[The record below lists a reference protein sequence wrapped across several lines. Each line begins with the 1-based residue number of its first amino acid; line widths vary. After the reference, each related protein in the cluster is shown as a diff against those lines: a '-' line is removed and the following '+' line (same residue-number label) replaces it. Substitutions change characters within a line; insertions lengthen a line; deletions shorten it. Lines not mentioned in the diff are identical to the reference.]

1 MEARVAQTLQ
11 FSAWIPS
18 EKVVR
23 RPSGSV
29 PVSRTLK
36 DQRKLQVIVSARF
49 PTSKASDRPRNAA
62 LEVSCSYKNFPDLP
76 STVSTMGFP
85 ELPLSAALYS
95 SFVVNSEIVG
105 CLLLHHETTPEL
117 SSVVESENY
126 NASIDEALLLKVCN
140 ETFPFLVYVAHQVS
154 GMMGSGK
161 TTIGK
166 ILSKALEYSF
176 SDCDTLVE
184 QEAGGIAVADIFKLH
199 GEGFFRD
206 RETEVLRKL
215 SLMHRFVV
223 STGGG
228 AVIRPINWKYMH
240 KGVSVWLDV
249 PLEALAQR
257 IATVGTGSR
266 PLLHHDSGDVY
277 TKTFMRLS
285 SLFEERSEAYGN
297 ASARVSLESARTNS
311 QLSEEKGR
319 WSKYV
324 KVKLPTERQVKFSSV
339 NVAFL
344 LPTVLQKFRLKCLGV

>member
-62 LEVSCSYKNFPDLP
+62 LEVSCSYKNFP
-76 STVSTMGFP
+76 G
-85 ELPLSAALYS
+85 
-95 SFVVNSEIVG
+95 
-105 CLLLHHETTPEL
+105 
-117 SSVVESENY
+117 SVVESENY
-126 NASIDEALLLKVCN
+126 NASIDEALLLKNKSEEIGPYLNGRCIY
-140 ETFPFLVYVAHQVS
+140 LV

-297 ASARVSLESARTNS
+297 ASARVSLENIATKFGEIDV
-311 QLSEEKGR
+311 LDIT
-319 WSKYV
+319 
-324 KVKLPTERQVKFSSV
+324 PTAIAIEALEQILNFLKKKEG
-339 NVAFL
+339 NAF
-344 LPTVLQKFRLKCLGV
+344 